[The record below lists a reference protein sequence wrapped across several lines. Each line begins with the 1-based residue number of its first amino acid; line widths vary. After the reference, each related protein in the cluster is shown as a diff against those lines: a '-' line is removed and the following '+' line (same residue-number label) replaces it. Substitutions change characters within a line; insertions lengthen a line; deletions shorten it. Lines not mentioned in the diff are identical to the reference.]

1 MIRRMQM
8 GGLKCKMCGSNLD
21 IGDSITV
28 CKCEKCG
35 TSQTVPD
42 IEDDKELKLFE
53 RAGRLRFN
61 CDFDKAAGIYNTIT
75 DSYTEEAEGYWGLIL
90 CKYGIEYADNA
101 SGKKVPVCHR
111 ISYDSVMDD
120 EDFELVME
128 NSDSE
133 SRAIFREEAKI
144 IEENRKK
151 YIQIAE
157 SEQPYDIYISYRAKD
172 DNGDKTA
179 VSEIA
184 GHLYNKLTSAR
195 YRVFLSEAALK
206 GKKQSDCEPYI
217 YSALNS
223 ANVMLALGTSYD
235 DYNNVWVKNEWNRY
249 LEIAEKNK
257 NKCLI
262 PCYKDVDEY
271 DIPKEFAGL
280 KVCQLGNDDT
290 FNNIMAEIADVVKQE
305 SVNQPAPKPEKAEPA
320 EEIELEEIEIIEPV
334 DINKLLDEGFS
345 AISDKN
351 WKKANKLFF
360 HVLDEEPDNSKAY
373 WGQLLVQQECT
384 NAREMADNLYLQV
397 IGNTSDNTYELEI
410 RDRRQEIKDKYPVA
424 NLFSEEEYANLFDVH
439 FNYQSGV
446 ENTKSAIAANNEH
459 YILSDNELFKRAK
472 QNADAEVAAGIEEFV
487 ANVNRHLD
495 EILKNVTE
503 KEQQEIEAA
512 RQQETAYFSK
522 LEDAFKKADDMANA
536 NLFNSEAEYQKDHD
550 SWEYERDNLEEARQ
564 QWVKDVEEKQK
575 EHDEWLAVNG
585 AAIEEWNAKKKE
597 YNDNKQKLE
606 YELKRLQEDKGFIE
620 GFMAGAKAAKKDK
633 EIMNVRIELSRLALP
648 KEPIMPKEP
657 VIPPEPALRREPE
670 KPDYDIM
677 IGRNDVLD
685 TFRSLMA

>member
-1 MIRRMQM
+1 M

-290 FNNIMAEIADVVKQE
+290 FNNIMAEIANVVKQE

-620 GFMAGAKAAKKDK
+620 GFMAGAKVAKKDK

>member
-1 MIRRMQM
+1 M

-290 FNNIMAEIADVVKQE
+290 FNNIMAEIANVVKQE

-397 IGNTSDNTYELEI
+397 IGNISDNTYELEI

>member
-1 MIRRMQM
+1 M
-8 GGLKCKMCGSNLD
+8 GALKCKMCGSNLE
-21 IGDSITV
+21 IEDSITV

-75 DSYTEEAEGYWGLIL
+75 DSYPEEAEGYWGLVL
-90 CKYGIEYADNA
+90 CKYSIEYADNA

-184 GHLYNKLTSAR
+184 GHLYNKLTSAG

-206 GKKQSDCEPYI
+206 GKKRSECEPYI

-235 DYNNVWVKNEWNRY
+235 DYNDVWVKNEWNRY

-290 FNNIMAEIADVVKQE
+290 FNNIMAEIANVVKPE
-305 SVNQPAPKPEKAEPA
+305 SVNQPAPEPEKAEPA

-334 DINKLLDEGFS
+334 NINKLLDEGFS

-360 HVLDEEPDNSKAY
+360 QVLDEEPDNSKAY

-503 KEQQEIEAA
+503 QEQQEIEAA

-536 NLFNSEAEYQKDHD
+536 NLSNSEAEYQKDHD
-550 SWEYERDNLEEARQ
+550 SWEYERDNLEEVRQ

>member
-1 MIRRMQM
+1 M

-472 QNADAEVAAGIEEFV
+472 QNADDEVAAGIEEFV

-503 KEQQEIEAA
+503 QEQQEIEAA

>member
-1 MIRRMQM
+1 
-8 GGLKCKMCGSNLD
+8 
-21 IGDSITV
+21 
-28 CKCEKCG
+28 
-35 TSQTVPD
+35 
-42 IEDDKELKLFE
+42 
-53 RAGRLRFN
+53 
-61 CDFDKAAGIYNTIT
+61 
-75 DSYTEEAEGYWGLIL
+75 
-90 CKYGIEYADNA
+90 
-101 SGKKVPVCHR
+101 
-111 ISYDSVMDD
+111 MDE

-128 NSDSE
+128 NSNSE
-133 SRAIFREEAKI
+133 SRAIYREEAKI
-144 IEENRKK
+144 IEETRKE
-151 YIQIAE
+151 YIRIAE
-157 SEQPYDIYISYRAKD
+157 SEQPYDIYISYRAQD
-172 DNGDKTA
+172 DNGDKTP

-184 GHLYNKLTSAR
+184 GHLYIKLTSSG

-235 DYNNVWVKNEWNRY
+235 DYNDVWVKNEWNRY

-290 FNNIMAEIADVVKQE
+290 FNNIMAEMANVVKPE
-305 SVNQPAPKPEKAEPA
+305 SVNQPAPEPEKAEPA

-351 WKKANKLFF
+351 WKEANKLFF
-360 HVLDEEPDNSKAY
+360 QVLDEEPDNSKAY

-503 KEQQEIEAA
+503 QEQQEIEAA

-536 NLFNSEAEYQKDHD
+536 NLSNSEAEYQKDHD

>member
-1 MIRRMQM
+1 M
-8 GGLKCKMCGSNLD
+8 GALKCKMCGSNLE
-21 IGDSITV
+21 IEDSITV

-75 DSYTEEAEGYWGLIL
+75 DSYPEEAEGYWGLIL
-90 CKYGIEYADNA
+90 CKYGIEYADDA

-111 ISYDSVMDD
+111 TSYDSIMDD

-133 SRAIFREEAKI
+133 SRAIYREEAKI
-144 IEENRKK
+144 IEENRKE

-184 GHLYNKLTSAR
+184 EHLYNKLTSAG

-206 GKKQSDCEPYI
+206 GKKRSDCEPYI

-235 DYNNVWVKNEWNRY
+235 DYNDVWVKNEWNRY
-249 LEIAEKNK
+249 LEIAVKNK

-290 FNNIMAEIADVVKQE
+290 FNNIIAEIANVVKPE
-305 SVNQPAPKPEKAEPA
+305 SVNQPESQTEPA

-334 DINKLLDEGFS
+334 DINKLLDEGFA

-351 WKKANKLFF
+351 WKEANKLFF
-360 HVLDEEPDNSKAY
+360 QVLDEEPDNSKAY

-446 ENTKSAIAANNEH
+446 ENTKSAIVANNEH

-503 KEQQEIEAA
+503 QEQQEIEAA

-536 NLFNSEAEYQKDHD
+536 NLSNSEAEYQKDHD
-550 SWEYERDNLEEARQ
+550 LWEYERDNLKEARQ

-585 AAIEEWNAKKKE
+585 AAIEEWNAQKKE
-597 YNDNKQKLE
+597 YNDNKQRLE

-685 TFRSLMA
+685 TFRSLMV

>member
-1 MIRRMQM
+1 M

-184 GHLYNKLTSAR
+184 GHLYNKLTSAG
-195 YRVFLSEAALK
+195 YSVFLSEAALK

-235 DYNNVWVKNEWNRY
+235 DYNDVWVKNEWNRY

-290 FNNIMAEIADVVKQE
+290 FNNIMAEIANVVKPE
-305 SVNQPAPKPEKAEPA
+305 SVNQPAPEPEKAEPA
-320 EEIELEEIEIIEPV
+320 EEIELEEIEMIEPV

-351 WKKANKLFF
+351 WKEANKLFF
-360 HVLDEEPDNSKAY
+360 QVLDEEPDNSKAY

-503 KEQQEIEAA
+503 QEQQEIEEA

-585 AAIEEWNAKKKE
+585 VAIEEWNAKKKE

>member
-1 MIRRMQM
+1 MIRRIQM
-8 GGLKCKMCGSNLD
+8 GALKCKMCGSNLE
-21 IGDSITV
+21 IEDSITV

-75 DSYTEEAEGYWGLIL
+75 DSYPEEAEGYWGLIL
-90 CKYGIEYADNA
+90 CKYGIEYADDA

-111 ISYDSVMDD
+111 ISYESVMDD

-184 GHLYNKLTSAR
+184 GHLYNKLTSAG

-206 GKKQSDCEPYI
+206 GKERSYCEPYI

-235 DYNNVWVKNEWNRY
+235 DYNDVWVKNEWNRY

-290 FNNIMAEIADVVKQE
+290 FNNIMAEIANVVKPA
-305 SVNQPAPKPEKAEPA
+305 SINQPVSEPEKAEPA
-320 EEIELEEIEIIEPV
+320 EEIELEEIEIIEPI
-334 DINKLLDEGFS
+334 DINKLLDEGFA

-360 HVLDEEPDNSKAY
+360 QVLDEEPDNSKAY

-503 KEQQEIEAA
+503 QEQQEIEAA
-512 RQQETAYFSK
+512 RQQEKAYFSK

-670 KPDYDIM
+670 KPDYDVM
-677 IGRNDVLD
+677 IGRNEVLD
-685 TFRSLMA
+685 AFRGFMA

>member
-21 IGDSITV
+21 IEDSITV

-75 DSYTEEAEGYWGLIL
+75 DSYPEEAEGYWGLIL

-235 DYNNVWVKNEWNRY
+235 DYNDVWVKNEWNRY

-290 FNNIMAEIADVVKQE
+290 FNNIMAEIANVVKQE

>member
-1 MIRRMQM
+1 M

-184 GHLYNKLTSAR
+184 GHLYNKLTSAG
-195 YRVFLSEAALK
+195 YSVFLSEAALK

-235 DYNNVWVKNEWNRY
+235 DYNDVWVKNEWNRY

-290 FNNIMAEIADVVKQE
+290 FNNIMAEIANVVKPE
-305 SVNQPAPKPEKAEPA
+305 SVNQPAPEPEKAEPA

-351 WKKANKLFF
+351 WKEANKLFF
-360 HVLDEEPDNSKAY
+360 QVLDEEPDNSKAY

-424 NLFSEEEYANLFDVH
+424 NLFSEEEYANLCDVH

-472 QNADAEVAAGIEEFV
+472 QNADVEVAAGIEEFV

-503 KEQQEIEAA
+503 QEQQEIEEA

-536 NLFNSEAEYQKDHD
+536 NLSNSEAEYQKDHD

-585 AAIEEWNAKKKE
+585 VAIEEWNAKKKE

>member
-8 GGLKCKMCGSNLD
+8 GALKCKMCGSNLD

-290 FNNIMAEIADVVKQE
+290 FNNIMAEIANVVKQE

>member
-1 MIRRMQM
+1 M
-8 GGLKCKMCGSNLD
+8 GALKCKMCGSNLE
-21 IGDSITV
+21 IEDSITV

-75 DSYTEEAEGYWGLIL
+75 DSYPEEAEGYWGLVL

-184 GHLYNKLTSAR
+184 GHLYNKLTSAG

-206 GKKQSDCEPYI
+206 GKKRSECEPYI

-235 DYNNVWVKNEWNRY
+235 DYNDVWVKNEWNRY

-290 FNNIMAEIADVVKQE
+290 FNNIMAEIANVVKPE
-305 SVNQPAPKPEKAEPA
+305 SVNQPAPEPEKAEPA

-334 DINKLLDEGFS
+334 NINKLLDEGFS

-360 HVLDEEPDNSKAY
+360 QVLDEEPDNSKAY

-503 KEQQEIEAA
+503 QEQQKIEAA

-536 NLFNSEAEYQKDHD
+536 NLSNSEAEYQKDHD
-550 SWEYERDNLEEARQ
+550 SWEYERDNLEEVRQ

>member
-1 MIRRMQM
+1 M
-8 GGLKCKMCGSNLD
+8 GALKCKMCGSNLE
-21 IGDSITV
+21 IEDSITV

-75 DSYTEEAEGYWGLIL
+75 DSYPEEAEGYWGLIL

-184 GHLYNKLTSAR
+184 GHLYNKLTSAG

-206 GKKQSDCEPYI
+206 GKKRSECEPYI

-235 DYNNVWVKNEWNRY
+235 DYNDVWVKNEWNRY

-290 FNNIMAEIADVVKQE
+290 FNNIMAEIANVVKPE
-305 SVNQPAPKPEKAEPA
+305 SVNQPAPEPEKAEPA

-360 HVLDEEPDNSKAY
+360 QVLDEEPDNSKAY

-503 KEQQEIEAA
+503 QEQQEIEAA

-536 NLFNSEAEYQKDHD
+536 NLSNSEAEYQKDHD
-550 SWEYERDNLEEARQ
+550 MWEHERDNLEEARQ

>member
-1 MIRRMQM
+1 M
-8 GGLKCKMCGSNLD
+8 GALKCKMCGSNLE
-21 IGDSITV
+21 IEDSITV

-35 TSQTVPD
+35 ISQTVPD

-61 CDFDKAAGIYNTIT
+61 CDFDKAAGIYDTIT
-75 DSYTEEAEGYWGLIL
+75 DSYPEEAEGYWGLIL
-90 CKYGIEYADNA
+90 CKYGIEYADDA
-101 SGKKVPVCHR
+101 SGKKIPVCHR
-111 ISYDSVMDD
+111 TSYNSVMDD

-184 GHLYNKLTSAR
+184 GHLYNKLTSAG

-206 GKKQSDCEPYI
+206 GKKRSECEPYI

-235 DYNNVWVKNEWNRY
+235 DYNDVWVKNEWNRY

-290 FNNIMAEIADVVKQE
+290 FNNIMAEIANVVKPE
-305 SVNQPAPKPEKAEPA
+305 SVNQPAPEPEKAEPA

-360 HVLDEEPDNSKAY
+360 QVLDEEPDNSKAY

-503 KEQQEIEAA
+503 QEQQEIEAA

-536 NLFNSEAEYQKDHD
+536 NLSNSEAEYQKDHD

>member
-1 MIRRMQM
+1 M

-21 IGDSITV
+21 IEDSITV

-75 DSYTEEAEGYWGLIL
+75 DSYPEEAEGYWGLIL

-128 NSDSE
+128 NSDLE

-206 GKKQSDCEPYI
+206 GKKQLDCEPYI

-290 FNNIMAEIADVVKQE
+290 FNNIMAEIANVVKQE

-503 KEQQEIEAA
+503 QEQQEIEAA

>member
-1 MIRRMQM
+1 M

-184 GHLYNKLTSAR
+184 GHLYNKLTSAG
-195 YRVFLSEAALK
+195 YSVFLSEAALK

-235 DYNNVWVKNEWNRY
+235 DYNDVWVKNEWNRY

-290 FNNIMAEIADVVKQE
+290 FNNIMAEIANVVKPE
-305 SVNQPAPKPEKAEPA
+305 SVNQPAPEPEKAEPA

-351 WKKANKLFF
+351 WKEANKLFF
-360 HVLDEEPDNSKAY
+360 QVLDEEPDNSKAY

-446 ENTKSAIAANNEH
+446 ENTKSVIAANNEH

-503 KEQQEIEAA
+503 QEQQEIEEA

-536 NLFNSEAEYQKDHD
+536 NLSNSEAEYQKDHD

-585 AAIEEWNAKKKE
+585 VAIEEWNAKKKE

>member
-1 MIRRMQM
+1 M

-21 IGDSITV
+21 IEDSITV

-75 DSYTEEAEGYWGLIL
+75 DSYPEEAEGYWGLIL

-290 FNNIMAEIADVVKQE
+290 FNNIMAEIANVVKQE

-503 KEQQEIEAA
+503 QEQQEIEAA

>member
-1 MIRRMQM
+1 M
-8 GGLKCKMCGSNLD
+8 GALKCKMCGSNLE
-21 IGDSITV
+21 IEDSITV

-75 DSYTEEAEGYWGLIL
+75 DSYPEEAEGYWGLIL

-184 GHLYNKLTSAR
+184 GHLYNKLTSAG

-206 GKKQSDCEPYI
+206 GKKRSECEPYI

-235 DYNNVWVKNEWNRY
+235 DYNDVWVKNEWNRY

-290 FNNIMAEIADVVKQE
+290 FNNIMAEIANVVKPE
-305 SVNQPAPKPEKAEPA
+305 SVNQPAPEPEKAEPA

-334 DINKLLDEGFS
+334 NINKLLDEGFS

-503 KEQQEIEAA
+503 QEQQEIEAA

-536 NLFNSEAEYQKDHD
+536 NLSNSEAEYQKDHD

>member
-1 MIRRMQM
+1 M
-8 GGLKCKMCGSNLD
+8 GALKCKMCGSNLE
-21 IGDSITV
+21 IEDSITV

-61 CDFDKAAGIYNTIT
+61 CDFDKAAGIYDTIT
-75 DSYTEEAEGYWGLIL
+75 DSYPEEAEGYWGLIL
-90 CKYGIEYADNA
+90 CKYGIEYVDDA
-101 SGKKVPVCHR
+101 SGKKIPVCHR
-111 ISYDSVMDD
+111 TSYNSVMDE

-128 NSDSE
+128 NSNSE
-133 SRAIFREEAKI
+133 SRAIYREEAKI
-144 IEENRKK
+144 IEETRKE
-151 YIQIAE
+151 YIRIAE
-157 SEQPYDIYISYRAKD
+157 SEQPYDIYISYRAQD
-172 DNGDKTA
+172 DNGDKTP

-184 GHLYNKLTSAR
+184 GHLYNKLTSAG

-206 GKKQSDCEPYI
+206 GKKWADCEPYI

-235 DYNNVWVKNEWNRY
+235 DYNDVWVKNEWNRY

-271 DIPKEFAGL
+271 DVPKEFAGL

-290 FNNIMAEIADVVKQE
+290 FNNIIAEIANVVKPE
-305 SVNQPAPKPEKAEPA
+305 SVNQPAPQAEPA
-320 EEIELEEIEIIEPV
+320 EEIELEEIEITEPV
-334 DINKLLDEGFS
+334 DINKLLDEGFA
-345 AISDKN
+345 AIADKN
-351 WKKANKLFF
+351 WKEANKLFF
-360 HVLDEEPDNSKAY
+360 QVLDEEPDNSKAY

-472 QNADAEVAAGIEEFV
+472 QNADIEVAAGIEEFV

-503 KEQQEIEAA
+503 QEQQEIEAA

-536 NLFNSEAEYQKDHD
+536 NLSNSEEEYQKDHD
-550 SWEYERDNLEEARQ
+550 LWEYERDNLKEARQ

-585 AAIEEWNAKKKE
+585 AAIEEWNAQKKE
-597 YNDNKQKLE
+597 YNDNKQRLE

-633 EIMNVRIELSRLALP
+633 EIMNVRIELSRLSLP

-685 TFRSLMA
+685 TFRSLMV

>member
-1 MIRRMQM
+1 M

-21 IGDSITV
+21 IEDSITV

-75 DSYTEEAEGYWGLIL
+75 DSYPEEAEGYWGLIL

-111 ISYDSVMDD
+111 ISYDSVMVD

-290 FNNIMAEIADVVKQE
+290 FNNIMAEIANVVKQE
-305 SVNQPAPKPEKAEPA
+305 SVNQPEPEKAELA

-503 KEQQEIEAA
+503 QEQQEIEAA

-536 NLFNSEAEYQKDHD
+536 NLSNSEAEYQKDHD

-685 TFRSLMA
+685 TFRSLMV

>member
-1 MIRRMQM
+1 M

-21 IGDSITV
+21 IEDSITV

-75 DSYTEEAEGYWGLIL
+75 DSYPEEAEGYWGLIL

-290 FNNIMAEIADVVKQE
+290 FNNIMAEIANVVKQE
-305 SVNQPAPKPEKAEPA
+305 SVNQPEPEKAELA

-503 KEQQEIEAA
+503 QEQQEIEAA

-536 NLFNSEAEYQKDHD
+536 NLSNSEAEYQKDHD

-564 QWVKDVEEKQK
+564 QWVKDVEEKQR

-620 GFMAGAKAAKKDK
+620 GFMAGAKVAKKDK

-657 VIPPEPALRREPE
+657 VIPPEPALGGEPE

-677 IGRNDVLD
+677 IGRNEVLD

>member
-1 MIRRMQM
+1 M
-8 GGLKCKMCGSNLD
+8 GALKCKMCGSNLE
-21 IGDSITV
+21 IEDSITV

-75 DSYTEEAEGYWGLIL
+75 DSYPEEAEGYWGLIL

-144 IEENRKK
+144 IEETRKE
-151 YIQIAE
+151 YIRIAE

-184 GHLYNKLTSAR
+184 GHLYNKLTSAG

-206 GKKQSDCEPYI
+206 GKKRSECEPYI

-235 DYNNVWVKNEWNRY
+235 DYNDVWVKNEWNRY

-290 FNNIMAEIADVVKQE
+290 FNNIMAEMANVVKPE
-305 SVNQPAPKPEKAEPA
+305 SVNQPAPEPEKAEPA

-351 WKKANKLFF
+351 WKEANKLFF
-360 HVLDEEPDNSKAY
+360 QVLDEEPDNSKAY

-503 KEQQEIEAA
+503 QEQQEIEAA

-536 NLFNSEAEYQKDHD
+536 NLSNSEAEYQKDHD

>member
-1 MIRRMQM
+1 M

-184 GHLYNKLTSAR
+184 GHLYNKLTSAG
-195 YRVFLSEAALK
+195 YSVFLSEAALK

-235 DYNNVWVKNEWNRY
+235 DYNDVWVKNEWNRY

-290 FNNIMAEIADVVKQE
+290 FNNIMAEIANVVKPE
-305 SVNQPAPKPEKAEPA
+305 SVNQPAPEPEKSEPA

-351 WKKANKLFF
+351 WKEANKLFF
-360 HVLDEEPDNSKAY
+360 QVLDEEPDNSKAY

-503 KEQQEIEAA
+503 QEQQEIEEA

-536 NLFNSEAEYQKDHD
+536 NLSNSEAEYQKDHD

-585 AAIEEWNAKKKE
+585 VAIEEWNAKKKE

>member
-1 MIRRMQM
+1 M

-53 RAGRLRFN
+53 CAGRLRFN

>member
-1 MIRRMQM
+1 M

-235 DYNNVWVKNEWNRY
+235 DYNDVWVKNEWNRY

-290 FNNIMAEIADVVKQE
+290 FNNIMAEIANVVKQE

>member
-1 MIRRMQM
+1 M

-53 RAGRLRFN
+53 RAGRMRFN

-184 GHLYNKLTSAR
+184 GHLYNKLTSAG
-195 YRVFLSEAALK
+195 YSVFLSEAALK

-235 DYNNVWVKNEWNRY
+235 DYNDVWVKNEWNRY

-290 FNNIMAEIADVVKQE
+290 FNNIMAEIANVVKPE
-305 SVNQPAPKPEKAEPA
+305 SVNQPAPEPEKAEPA

-351 WKKANKLFF
+351 WKEANKLFF
-360 HVLDEEPDNSKAY
+360 QVLDEEPDNSKAY

-503 KEQQEIEAA
+503 QEQQEIEEA

-536 NLFNSEAEYQKDHD
+536 NLSNSEAEYQKDHD

-585 AAIEEWNAKKKE
+585 VAIEEWNAKKKE